1 MCMSSCSC
9 VMFMCH
15 VSLCIQCDPCVTH
28 MWSMYHHVSMHAVQ
42 AMSRYIHNTYT
53 IHLEKRG
60 PLVLHPHSCIMMYLA
75 RRYHAPIH
83 ASRNTSI
90 PYVIHTTIHKPRW
103 STHFKWLVWIKGLGF
118 PKTVCHLQVS
128 TICIWMYLTQ
138 ESEIIGCNIS
148 KHWTKNDT
156 FTTRA
161 AIHGYTK
168 IHGWYMRDTRRCALN
183 DVFQVL
189 KPSCLHRARCFA
201 VVAAAVFII
210 RGILEESWK
219 IAFRALSL
227 PLADRGVRS
236 RGDPSR

>member
-1 MCMSSCSC
+1 
-9 VMFMCH
+9 
-15 VSLCIQCDPCVTH
+15 
-28 MWSMYHHVSMHAVQ
+28 MHAVQ

-103 STHFKWLVWIKGLGF
+103 SIHFLMVGVNKGLG
-118 PKTVCHLQVS
+118 VS
-128 TICIWMYLTQ
+128 QDCVSPPGINHMCSNVFDARIVP
-138 ESEIIGCNIS
+138 ESETIGCNIS

-161 AIHGYTK
+161 AIHKHTRLI
-168 IHGWYMRDTRRCALN
+168 IHARYKKMR
-183 DVFQVL
+183 
-189 KPSCLHRARCFA
+189 
-201 VVAAAVFII
+201 I
-210 RGILEESWK
+210 E
-219 IAFRALSL
+219 
-227 PLADRGVRS
+227 
-236 RGDPSR
+236 

>member
-1 MCMSSCSC
+1 MVWIPLEFGPISPRKKYMYR
-9 VMFMCH
+9 H
-15 VSLCIQCDPCVTH
+15 VSLCIFGTYPTSCNVLCDPYVIH
-28 MWSMYHHVSMHAVQ
+28 IWSMYHHVSMHAVQ

-128 TICIWMYLTQ
+128 TICIWMYLMQ
-138 ESEIIGCNIS
+138 ESNL
-148 KHWTKNDT
+148 
-156 FTTRA
+156 R
-161 AIHGYTK
+161 
-168 IHGWYMRDTRRCALN
+168 
-183 DVFQVL
+183 
-189 KPSCLHRARCFA
+189 
-201 VVAAAVFII
+201 
-210 RGILEESWK
+210 LEQKW
-219 IAFRALSL
+219 
-227 PLADRGVRS
+227 
-236 RGDPSR
+236 